1 MSEKWYV
8 VNEQGEILREAS
20 PNERVISNGQ
30 SDYLLG
36 TERIDF
42 EFVKLNTKLIG
53 DLGVL
58 IKYVIELL
66 PFIELGTGILKFKNG
81 VKFKN
86 NKSFMRIFNVKEGR
100 ADLIVYQ
107 LKKDDIIHKCKN
119 KIDGVYFVF
128 NPFIAHC
135 SRRVPNALYKE
146 FFNSKWRG
154 YCD

>member
-1 MSEKWYV
+1 MVILGGFIGKCKEFVKWGWIMSEKWYV

-66 PFIELGTGILKFKNG
+66 PFISL
-81 VKFKN
+81 
-86 NKSFMRIFNVKEGR
+86 
-100 ADLIVYQ
+100 
-107 LKKDDIIHKCKN
+107 
-119 KIDGVYFVF
+119 
-128 NPFIAHC
+128 
-135 SRRVPNALYKE
+135 
-146 FFNSKWRG
+146 
-154 YCD
+154 